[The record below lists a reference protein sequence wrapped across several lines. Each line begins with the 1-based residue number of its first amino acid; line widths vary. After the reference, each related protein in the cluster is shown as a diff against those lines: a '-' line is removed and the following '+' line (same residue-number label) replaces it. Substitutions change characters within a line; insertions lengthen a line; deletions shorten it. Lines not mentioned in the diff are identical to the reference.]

1 MAEKRMFTMKIC
13 DSDAFLDMPLTAQA
27 LYFHLCMRADDDGF
41 ISSPKRIV
49 RLIRANDDDFKL
61 LLAKRFLLG
70 FESGVIVIK
79 HWRMH
84 NAIRADRYRPTDC
97 QEELSTLAIK
107 PNKAYTD
114 HPGDNLLPAGGQL
127 VATAST
133 AWLPDGC
140 HAVDNASDTRETD
153 GCHVVASPVDTRLPD
168 GMTSGDD
175 SAPPDIGLGLGI
187 GLVEEKGKE
196 KNKNAREPRDVV
208 SVFSAFA
215 APDVVLMDTLVEFAR
230 MRKTAKKPMTA
241 RAAELL
247 CRTLERDFPREQWI
261 PALEQ
266 SIQHCWLT
274 VYPLRSSPPEP
285 PASAG
290 YYPAL

>member
-1 MAEKRMFTMKIC
+1 MAEKRMFSMKIC
-13 DSDAFLDMPLTAQA
+13 DSDAFLDMPLSAQA

-97 QEELSTLAIK
+97 QEELATLAIK
-107 PNKAYTD
+107 PNKSYTD
-114 HPGDNLLPAGGQL
+114 HPADNLLPAGGQL

-133 AWLPDGC
+133 TWVTDGC
-140 HAVDNASDTRETD
+140 HAVDNASDARETC
-153 GCHVVASPVDTRLPD
+153 GCQMVATLVDTRLPD
-168 GMTSGDD
+168 GMTPGDD
-175 SAPPDIGLGLGI
+175 SAPPDIGLGLG
-187 GLVEEKGKE
+187 LDLEKEKGKE
-196 KNKNAREPRDVV
+196 KNKNTREPRE
-208 SVFSAFA
+208 VFSDFSHA
-215 APDVVLMDTLVEFAR
+215 DTDLLDTLVEFAR

-266 SIQHCWLT
+266 SIQHCWMT

-285 PASAG
+285 PASAD

>member
-1 MAEKRMFTMKIC
+1 MAEKRMFSMKIC
-13 DSDAFLDMPLTAQA
+13 DSDAFLDMPLSAQA

-97 QEELSTLAIK
+97 QEELATLAIK
-107 PNKAYTD
+107 PNKSYTD
-114 HPGDNLLPAGGQL
+114 HPVENLLPAGGQL

-133 AWLPDGC
+133 TWVTDGC
-140 HAVDNASDTRETD
+140 HAVDNASDARETG
-153 GCHVVASPVDTRLPD
+153 GCQMVATLVDTRLPD
-168 GMTSGDD
+168 GMTPGDD
-175 SAPPDIGLGLGI
+175 SAPPDIGLGLGL
-187 GLVEEKGKE
+187 GLEKEKGKE
-196 KNKNAREPRDVV
+196 KNKNTREPRE
-208 SVFSAFA
+208 VFSDFSHA
-215 APDVVLMDTLVEFAR
+215 DTDLLDTLVEFAR

-285 PASAG
+285 PASAD

>member
-13 DSDAFLDMPLTAQA
+13 DSDAFLDMPLSAQA

-107 PNKAYTD
+107 PNKSYTD

-133 AWLPDGC
+133 AWVTDGC
-140 HAVDNASDTRETD
+140 HAVDNASDARETG
-153 GCHVVASPVDTRLPD
+153 GCQMVATLVDTRLPD
-168 GMTSGDD
+168 GMTPGDD
-175 SAPPDIGLGLGI
+175 SAPPDIGLGLGL
-187 GLVEEKGKE
+187 GKEKGKE
-196 KNKNAREPRDVV
+196 KNKNAREPRE
-208 SVFSAFA
+208 VFFDFSHA
-215 APDVVLMDTLVEFAR
+215 DTELLDALTEFAR

-285 PASAG
+285 PASAD